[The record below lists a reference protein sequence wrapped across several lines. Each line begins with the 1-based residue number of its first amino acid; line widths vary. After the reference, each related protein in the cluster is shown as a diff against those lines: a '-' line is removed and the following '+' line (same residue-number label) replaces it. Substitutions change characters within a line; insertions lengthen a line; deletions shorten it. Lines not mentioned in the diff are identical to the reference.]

1 MNELLTK
8 ISSYNIFNYLF
19 PGAAFTWAA
28 SQLQLLKVPSVDVP
42 TLLLLYYFAGMV
54 ISRVGSV
61 ICEPLLKR
69 VSFVKYADYGRFVKA
84 ADVDPKVELLLEQGN
99 SYRTIVAGLA
109 LLLVGWPI
117 ERLAT
122 FAGLSSDA
130 KTYMSV
136 VLLLVL
142 FAVSF
147 RKQTQFIVK
156 RVETRS

>member
-28 SQLQLLKVPSVDVP
+28 NQLHLLKVPSVDIP
-42 TLLLLYYFAGMV
+42 TLLLLYYFAGLV
-54 ISRVGSV
+54 ISRIGSV

-69 VSFVKYADYGRFVKA
+69 IHFVKYAEYGRFVKA
-84 ADVDPKVELLLEQGN
+84 ADVDSKVELLLEQGN

-109 LLLVGWPI
+109 LLLLGWPI
-117 ERLAT
+117 EQLAT
-122 FAGLSSDA
+122 YAGLSSEMKSYTA
-130 KTYMSV
+130 V
-136 VLLLVL
+136 FLLLLL
-142 FAVSF
+142 FAASF

-156 RVETRS
+156 RVGART